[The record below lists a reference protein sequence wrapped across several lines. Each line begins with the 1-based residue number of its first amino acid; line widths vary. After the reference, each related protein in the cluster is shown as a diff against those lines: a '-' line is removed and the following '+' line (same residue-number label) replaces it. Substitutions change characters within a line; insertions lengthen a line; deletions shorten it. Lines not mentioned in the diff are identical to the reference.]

1 MPCGCAPNSGPEFDP
16 DCEGP
21 SPEDIERFGGDT
33 IACPGCK
40 ADVYDEAP
48 FCHSCGRPLGDDA
61 QHASS
66 GMGGPLVIG
75 AFALAILGFM
85 LWGLL

>member
-1 MPCGCAPNSGPEFDP
+1 MPCGCAPKGGPQFDP

-33 IACPGCK
+33 IACPGCG

-48 FCHSCGRPLGDDA
+48 FCHRCGRAFGDDA
-61 QHASS
+61 PS
-66 GMGGPLVIG
+66 GPAMGPVIIG
-75 AFALAILGFM
+75 VVALLIVAFV
-85 LWGLL
+85 LWGVVL